1 MPLFSLRLRLFYI
14 LVIFYLFV
22 PNSGFSQSKTIL
34 FTAAQNEVLPKNIK
48 SSLRVPSKTNIKAF
62 LSEFRF
68 DLVKKGYF
76 LASIDSTKES
86 NGNIQAFVFVGPKF
100 QKIALMISEEDY
112 MFLRRIGFYGLMKHT
127 DQTIALS
134 PAQLSSTL
142 RQILASLNQ
151 NGYPFAE
158 ISLVNTEISSDLIE
172 ASLKI
177 DRGRQLVWKSI
188 QVKGDS
194 TFSLASIQSISGIH
208 IGDIFNEVQ
217 WRNLDQ
223 KLKQINHIQ
232 VVKPSELLFTND
244 GVELFLYLKSAR
256 ISSFNGALG
265 LQPNP
270 ISQKIGLTGELQ
282 LKLVNTMRQAE
293 QIDFN
298 WRSIQPATQSLLL
311 RVNYPYLFKT
321 TFGLDGKFN
330 LYKRDSTFLEMKG
343 SLAVQ
348 YQFKNGN
355 YLKGIYQYYS
365 SDRLAGAGAS
375 SGFSQSV
382 SCKTSAFGLA
392 FLKKELDYIP
402 NPSKG
407 QALNVELFVGRREA
421 KTDTVSNSTSTIF
434 KGSISFEKY
443 IRLVAR
449 HVLKG
454 TISYDFYYAPVIY
467 QNERFRFGGLT
478 SLRGFNEEELLGTSK
493 GIISLEYRFLVD
505 KNSAA
510 FVFYDQAIYEDRSNL
525 YSKDNPFGTGVG
537 FAIGSKIGIFSISYA
552 IGKQLNNPFDLK
564 QGKVH
569 FGYIAYF

>member
-1 MPLFSLRLRLFYI
+1 MPLFSLRLRLFYT
-14 LVIFYLFV
+14 LVIFYLFM
-22 PNSGFSQSKTIL
+22 PNNGFSQSKIIS

-48 SSLRVPSKTNIKAF
+48 TSLRVPSKTNITSF

-86 NGNIQAFVFVGPKF
+86 KENIEAFVFLGPKF
-100 QKIALMISEEDY
+100 HKIALMISEEDNL
-112 MFLRRIGFYGLMKHT
+112 FLRRLGFYGLLK
-127 DQTIALS
+127 QANKSIALS
-134 PAQLSSTL
+134 PSQLSATL
-142 RQILASLNQ
+142 RQILACLIQ

-194 TFSLASIQSISGIH
+194 TFSAASIQSITGIH
-208 IGDIFNEVQ
+208 IGDIFNEGQ

-298 WRSIQPATQSLLL
+298 WRSIQPATQSLMI

-407 QALNVELFVGRREA
+407 SIFNVELFVGRREA
-421 KTDTVSNSTSTIF
+421 KTDTVSVLSSTIF

-443 IRLVAR
+443 IRLAAR

-454 TISYDFYYAPVIY
+454 ASAYDFYQAPVIY

-478 SLRGFNEEELLGTSK
+478 TLRGFNEEELLGTSK

-510 FVFYDQAIYEDRSNL
+510 FVFYDQAIYEDRSAS
-525 YSKDNPFGTGVG
+525 YSKDNPFGVGVG
-537 FAIGSKIGIFSISYA
+537 FSIGSKIGIFSINYA
-552 IGKQLNNPFDLK
+552 IGKQLTNPFDLK

>member
-1 MPLFSLRLRLFYI
+1 MPLFSLRLRLFYT
-14 LVIFYLFV
+14 LVIFYLFM

-48 SSLRVPSKTNIKAF
+48 SSLRVPSKTNTTSF

-112 MFLRRIGFYGLMKHT
+112 MFLRRIGFYGLVKHT

-142 RQILASLNQ
+142 RQVLACLTQ

-232 VVKPSELLFTND
+232 VVKPSELSFTNE
-244 GVELFLYLKSAR
+244 GVELFLYIKSAR

-348 YQFKNGN
+348 YQLKNGN
-355 YLKGIYQYYS
+355 LFKGIYQYYS
-365 SDRLAGAGAS
+365 SDRLAGAGS
-375 SGFSQSV
+375 STGFSQTV

-407 QALNVELFVGRREA
+407 LVLNVELFVGSRDA

-443 IRLVAR
+443 IRLAAR

-454 TISYDFYYAPVIY
+454 AIAYDFYQAPVIY

-478 SLRGFNEEELLGTSK
+478 TLRGFNEEEIFGTSK
-493 GIISLEYRFLVD
+493 AIMTIEYRFLVD
-505 KNSAA
+505 KNSA
-510 FVFYDQAIYEDRSNL
+510 VYMFYDQAIYEDRSAS
-525 YSKDNPFGTGVG
+525 YSKDNPFGVGVG
-537 FAIGSKIGIFSISYA
+537 FSIGSKIGIFSINYA
-552 IGKQLNNPFDLK
+552 IGKQLTNPFDLK

>member
-1 MPLFSLRLRLFYI
+1 MPLFSLRLRLFST
-14 LVIFYLFV
+14 LVIFYLFM
-22 PNSGFSQSKTIL
+22 PNNGFSQSKTIS

-48 SSLRVPSKTNIKAF
+48 TSLRIPSKTNITSF

-68 DLVKKGYF
+68 GLVKKGYL

-86 NGNIQAFVFVGPKF
+86 NGNIQAFVFIGPKF
-100 QKIALMISEEDY
+100 HKIALMITEEDNL
-112 MFLRRIGFYGLMKHT
+112 FLGRIGFYGLMKHT

-134 PAQLSSTL
+134 PAQLSATL
-142 RQILASLNQ
+142 RQILACLNQ

-158 ISLVNTEISSDLIE
+158 ISLANSEITSNHIAATLNIV
-172 ASLKI
+172 K
-177 DRGRQLVWKSI
+177 GRQLVWKAI

-194 TFSLASIQSISGIH
+194 TFSAASIQSITGIH
-208 IGDIFNEVQ
+208 IGDFYNEVQ

-298 WRSIQPATQSLLL
+298 WRSIQPATQSLMI

-392 FLKKELDYIP
+392 FSKKELDYIP

-407 QALNVELFVGRREA
+407 SIFNIELFVGRREA
-421 KTDTVSNSTSTIF
+421 KTDTVSVSSSSIF
-434 KGSISFEKY
+434 KGLISYERY
-443 IRLVAR
+443 LRIAAR

-510 FVFYDQAIYEDRSNL
+510 FVFYDQAIYEDRSSL
-525 YSKDNPFGTGVG
+525 YSKDSPFGTGVG

>member
-1 MPLFSLRLRLFYI
+1 MPLFSLRLRLFYT
-14 LVIFYLFV
+14 LVIFYLFM
-22 PNSGFSQSKTIL
+22 PNSGFSQNKTIL
-34 FTAAQNEVLPKNIK
+34 FTPVQNEVLPKNIK
-48 SSLRVPSKTNIKAF
+48 SSLRVPGKTNIKPF

-86 NGNIQAFVFVGPKF
+86 HGNIQAFVFLGPKF
-100 QKIALMISEEDY
+100 QKIALMITEEDNL
-112 MFLRRIGFYGLMKHT
+112 FLRRLGFYGLLK
-127 DQTIALS
+127 QANKSIALS
-134 PAQLSSTL
+134 PSQLSNTL
-142 RQILASLNQ
+142 RQVLACLTQ

-158 ISLVNTEISSDLIE
+158 ISLVNTEITSNLIE

-194 TFSLASIQSISGIH
+194 TFSAASIQSITGIH

-270 ISQKIGLTGELQ
+270 VSQKIGLTGELQ
-282 LKLVNTMRQAE
+282 LKLVNTLRQAE

-298 WRSIQPATQSLLL
+298 WRSIQPATQSLLV

-382 SCKTSAFGLA
+382 SCQTSAFGLA

-407 QALNVELFVGRREA
+407 LVLNVELFVGSRGA
-421 KTDTVSNSTSTIF
+421 KTDTVSNSKSTIF

-443 IRLVAR
+443 IRLAAR

-454 TISYDFYYAPVIY
+454 TIAYDFYYAPVIY

>member
-14 LVIFYLFV
+14 LVIFYLFM
-22 PNSGFSQSKTIL
+22 PNSGFSQSKTII
-34 FTAAQNEVLPKNIK
+34 FTTSQNEVFPQKIK
-48 SSLRVPSKTNIKAF
+48 SSVRVPSKTNTTSF

-68 DLVKKGYF
+68 DLVKKGYL

-86 NGNIQAFVFVGPKF
+86 KENIEAFVFIGPKF
-100 QKIALMISEEDY
+100 QKIALLITEEDY
-112 MFLRRIGFYGLMKHT
+112 LFLRRIGFYGLMKRT

-142 RQILASLNQ
+142 RQILACLNQ
-151 NGYPFAE
+151 NGYPFAQ
-158 ISLVNTEISSDLIE
+158 ISLANSEITSNQIT
-172 ASLKI
+172 ATLKI
-177 DRGRQLVWKSI
+177 VKGRQLVWKAI

-194 TFSLASIQSISGIH
+194 TFSIASIQSISGIH
-208 IGDIFNEVQ
+208 IGEIYNEEQ

-223 KLKQINHIQ
+223 KLNQINHIQ
-232 VVKPSELLFTND
+232 VMKPAELLFTND

-282 LKLVNTMRQAE
+282 LKLVNTMHQAE
-293 QIDFN
+293 QVDFN

-343 SLAVQ
+343 SLAIQ
-348 YQFKNGN
+348 YQLKNGN
-355 YLKGIYQYYS
+355 LFKGIYQYYS
-365 SDRLAGAGAS
+365 SDRLAGAGS
-375 SGFSQSV
+375 SVGFSQTV

-407 QALNVELFVGRREA
+407 QVLNVELFVGSREA

-443 IRLVAR
+443 IRLAAR

-454 TISYDFYYAPVIY
+454 AIAYDFYQAPIIY

-478 SLRGFNEEELLGTSK
+478 SLRGFNEEEIFGTSK
-493 GIISLEYRFLVD
+493 AIMTIEYRFLVD
-505 KNSAA
+505 KNSAV
-510 FVFYDQAIYEDRSNL
+510 FVFYDQAIYEDRSAS
-525 YSKDNPFGTGVG
+525 YSKDNPFGVG
-537 FAIGSKIGIFSISYA
+537 LGFSIGSKIGIFSINYA
-552 IGKQLNNPFDLK
+552 IGKQLTNPFDLK

>member
-86 NGNIQAFVFVGPKF
+86 KENIQAFVFVGPKF
-100 QKIALMISEEDY
+100 QKIALMISEEDNL
-112 MFLRRIGFYGLMKHT
+112 FLRRLGFYGLLK
-127 DQTIALS
+127 QANKSIALS
-134 PAQLSSTL
+134 PSQLSSTL
-142 RQILASLNQ
+142 RQILACLNQ

-443 IRLVAR
+443 IRLAAR

-454 TISYDFYYAPVIY
+454 AIAYDFYYAPVIY

>member
-86 NGNIQAFVFVGPKF
+86 KENIQAFVFVGPKF
-100 QKIALMISEEDY
+100 QKIALMISEEDNL
-112 MFLRRIGFYGLMKHT
+112 FLRRLGFYGLLK
-127 DQTIALS
+127 QANKSIALS
-134 PAQLSSTL
+134 PSQLSSTL
-142 RQILASLNQ
+142 RQVLACLTQ

-232 VVKPSELLFTND
+232 VVKPAELLFTND

-443 IRLVAR
+443 IRLAAR